1 MCMYFKKKGLI
12 YKMQENN
19 LNYDKRITILET
31 KLNEQDSQI
40 EGIKKNEEKIN
51 DKIEFLSKNVNSID
65 KSLAKLQVSLDMY
78 NNTVDKRLNELND
91 RFGILSVKIDKVIE
105 DTGASSTDI
114 SENKTNTDWL
124 KNIMFVIIG
133 CVASYLFS
141 LISK

>member
-1 MCMYFKKKGLI
+1 M
-12 YKMQENN
+12 ENTD

-40 EGIKKNEEKIN
+40 SGIKKNEEKIN

-78 NNTVDKRLNELND
+78 NNTMDKRLNELND
-91 RFGILSVKIDKVIE
+91 RFAVLGGKIDKVIE
-105 DTGASSTDI
+105 DTSSSSTDI

-124 KNIMFVIIG
+124 KNIMFVVIG
-133 CVASYLFS
+133 CVVSYLFS
-141 LISK
+141 LIAK

>member
-1 MCMYFKKKGLI
+1 MYFKKKGLI

>member
-1 MCMYFKKKGLI
+1 
-12 YKMQENN
+12 
-19 LNYDKRITILET
+19 
-31 KLNEQDSQI
+31 
-40 EGIKKNEEKIN
+40 
-51 DKIEFLSKNVNSID
+51 
-65 KSLAKLQVSLDMY
+65 
-78 NNTVDKRLNELND
+78 RLNELND

>member
-1 MCMYFKKKGLI
+1 
-12 YKMQENN
+12 MQENN